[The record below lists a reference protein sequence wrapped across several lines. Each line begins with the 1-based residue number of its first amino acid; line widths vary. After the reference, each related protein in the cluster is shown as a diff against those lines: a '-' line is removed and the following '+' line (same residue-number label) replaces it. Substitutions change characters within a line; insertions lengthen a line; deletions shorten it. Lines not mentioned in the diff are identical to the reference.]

1 MCYNENPPELHT
13 QSYLE
18 AHVDSLTSGIV
29 KPAVDSIE
37 AVSGLA
43 QGLLCYFEELR
54 GSYTGEVRHNLA
66 SNALIHL
73 EMMRVNIFDEM
84 MRRVLFP
91 LPRPTTTILP
101 PAAIGVSPWE
111 RGSR

>member
-18 AHVDSLTSGIV
+18 AHVDSLTNGVV

-54 GSYTGEVRHNLA
+54 GSYRRGPPQPREQCADTSRDDA
-66 SNALIHL
+66 SEHI
-73 EMMRVNIFDEM
+73 R
-84 MRRVLFP
+84 
-91 LPRPTTTILP
+91 
-101 PAAIGVSPWE
+101 
-111 RGSR
+111 